1 MEHRPSP
8 KAIAIPCGA
17 AALALSAWTVWATP
31 P

>member
-1 MEHRPSP
+1 MEHRLSP